1 MTLPRDLS
9 GDDLV
14 GLLRRHYGYRVIRQR
29 GSHMR
34 LASVLHGDEHRVT
47 VPRHR
52 QLSVGTLSGIISDVS
67 DYLSM
72 TPTQVRRDLFGGQ

>member
-9 GDDLV
+9 GDRLAA
-14 GLLRRHYGYRVIRQR
+14 LLRRNFDYRVIRQR

-34 LASVLHGDEHRVT
+34 LASTLRGAEHRVT

-52 QLSVGTLSGIISDVS
+52 QLEVGTLSGIISDVAS
-67 DYLSM
+67 YIGISSNE
-72 TPTQVRRDLFGGQ
+72 VRRALFGDT

>member
-34 LASVLHGDEHRVT
+34 LASVLRGDEHRVT

>member
-9 GDDLV
+9 GDGLV
-14 GLLRRHYGYRVIRQR
+14 ALLRRYYDYRVIRQR

-34 LASVLHGDEHRVT
+34 LASTLHGTEHRVT

-52 QLSVGTLSGIISDVS
+52 QLDVGTLGGVISDVAGYVGLTS
-67 DYLSM
+67 NE
-72 TPTQVRRDLFGGQ
+72 VRRALFGDT

>member
-9 GDDLV
+9 GDALV
-14 GLLRRHYGYRVIRQR
+14 SLLRRHYNYRVIRQR

-34 LASVLHGDEHRVT
+34 LASTLRGGEHRVT

-52 QLSVGTLSGIISDVS
+52 QLEVGTLSGIISDVAS
-67 DYLSM
+67 YVGLTSNE
-72 TPTQVRRDLFGGQ
+72 VRRALFDHT